1 MKEKLQQY
9 KDQLLETWNRF
20 SRKQKGVI
28 LGTFVG
34 VILLLAAVVYWG
46 SRPDFVPLYT
56 NLSQAEAGEIAA
68 AIESRGIPVEIS
80 ADGKTISVP
89 RKEASRLKVD
99 LASEGIPKSGNIT
112 YSIFSENMGWGT
124 TDRQLDVVERDA
136 MQNELKYLIEQ
147 IEGIEQADVMIT
159 LPKESVWLADTE
171 QTATASV
178 VIHTKHNLDQSQING
193 LYHLISKSVPQ
204 LPVENIFLM
213 NQYMQPLEMSA
224 EETAVNN
231 LAIHQQQRE
240 IKRSIEQDIQRE
252 LQRMLGSMFGMDKV
266 VVSVF
271 AHVDFTQETREEQL
285 VEPVT
290 DDEGIEISI
299 ERIQEI
305 YEGQGQPP
313 GGIAG
318 TGETEVAG
326 YQGLV
331 AGEDA
336 EYERIEERI
345 NREVNRI
352 HRQIVTSPYQVT
364 DLSINVGLDESIAVP
379 EVETAVQDLLGA
391 IIQTSLGQTA
401 AEWDEDQVNERITVF
416 TQSFPAQ
423 EPVGESSGLQWLI
436 YALAAAL
443 IVVIVILLII
453 LLRRRKEKDE
463 LDDLAPALEQPEKDL
478 LSALALEDDQTS
490 KRKQIEQLARE
501 RPKEFVALL
510 KSWMVED

>member
-1 MKEKLQQY
+1 MREKIQQY
-9 KDQLLETWNRF
+9 KNQLLETWQGI

-28 LGTFVG
+28 IGSFSGIV
-34 VILLLAAVVYWG
+34 LLLVLVIYWG
-46 SRPDFVPLYT
+46 SRPDFVPLYN
-56 NLSQAEAGEIAA
+56 NLSQAEAGEIVS
-68 AIESRGIPVEIS
+68 AIESRGIPVELS
-80 ADGKTISVP
+80 PDGTTISVP
-89 RKEASRLKVD
+89 REEASRLKVE
-99 LASEGIPKSGNIT
+99 LASEGIPKSGNID

-136 MQNELKYLIEQ
+136 MQNELSRLIEQ
-147 IEGIEQADVMIT
+147 IEGIDRAQVMIT
-159 LPKESVWLADTE
+159 LPKESVWLADEE

-178 VIHTKHNLDQSQING
+178 VIHTRQNLDQSQING
-193 LYHLISKSVPQ
+193 LYHLISKSIPQ
-204 LPVENIFLM
+204 LPVENIVLM
-213 NQYMQPLEMSA
+213 NQYMQPLEMTS
-224 EETAVNN
+224 EETAGNN
-231 LAIHQQQRE
+231 LAVHQQQRE

-252 LQRMLGSMFGMDKV
+252 LQRMLGSMFGMDNV

-285 VEPVT
+285 VEPVV

-313 GGIAG
+313 GGVAG

-326 YQGLV
+326 YQGA
-331 AGEDA
+331 AGGENS

-352 HRQIVTSPYQVT
+352 HRQIVSSPYTVT

-379 EVETAVQDLLGA
+379 EVEAAVQDLLGA
-391 IIQTSLGQTA
+391 IIQTSLGEAA
-401 AEWDEDQVNERITVF
+401 AEWDEAQLEERITVF
-416 TQSFPAQ
+416 TQSFPDQ
-423 EPVGESSGLQWLI
+423 EMAVTDGIDNWLV

-443 IVVIVILLII
+443 VLVIIILII
-453 LLRRRKEKDE
+453 VLLRRRRNTDE
-463 LDDLAPALEQPEKDL
+463 YEDLSPSFQEPEKDL
-478 LSALALEDDQTS
+478 LTALEDDQSS
-490 KRKQIEQLARE
+490 KRKQIEQLAKE